1 MPEISTDYINVYM
14 HIQNFK
20 TFCDLVETKSFSKA
34 ARLNEV
40 TQSAVSQQLK
50 AMEAHYDML
59 IIDRNQK
66 KFRLTPQGTAL
77 YSTFKEI
84 LDLYE
89 KLNCE
94 IQEMRNIVSGTI
106 QISTV
111 NSIGLHEL
119 PPYLKSFIKQFPSVN
134 ARVEYRRANLVYEDV
149 LHGNADLGL
158 VAFPPPHKDL
168 TIIPFANDELI
179 IVMSPE
185 HRLTKKRSISMN
197 DLSGVEF
204 IAFERDIPTR
214 KATDEI
220 LAKAGVDV
228 QVVMEFDNVETVK
241 RAIEINAGIAIL
253 PASTVITE
261 SERNQLIIYKLE
273 GGIHNRPLA
282 VIHKKNRI
290 LTPALR
296 SFVELMQN
304 GEEECFLT
312 PT

>member
-1 MPEISTDYINVYM
+1 M

-149 LHGNADLGL
+149 LHGNSDLGL
-158 VAFPPPHKDL
+158 VAFPPTHKDL

-204 IAFERDIPTR
+204 VAFERDIPTR

-220 LAKAGVDV
+220 LAKAGVEV

-261 SERNQLIIYKLE
+261 SERNQLVIYKLE

-304 GEEECFLT
+304 GEEE
-312 PT
+312 

>member
-1 MPEISTDYINVYM
+1 M

-204 IAFERDIPTR
+204 VAFERDIPTR

-220 LAKAGVDV
+220 LAKAGVEV

-261 SERNQLIIYKLE
+261 SERNQLVIYRLE

-304 GEEECFLT
+304 GEEE
-312 PT
+312 

>member
-1 MPEISTDYINVYM
+1 M

-84 LDLYE
+84 LNLYE

-106 QISTV
+106 QISTI

-134 ARVEYRRANLVYEDV
+134 TRVEYRRANLVYEDV

-168 TIIPFANDELI
+168 TVIPFANDELI

-197 DLSGVEF
+197 DLSDVEF
-204 IAFERDIPTR
+204 VAFERDIPTR

-220 LAKAGVDV
+220 LAKAGVEV

-261 SERNQLIIYKLE
+261 SERNQLVIYKLE

-282 VIHKKNRI
+282 IIHKKTRI

-304 GEEECFLT
+304 REEE
-312 PT
+312 

>member
-1 MPEISTDYINVYM
+1 MYM

-94 IQEMRNIVSGTI
+94 IQEMSNIVSGTI

-204 IAFERDIPTR
+204 VAFERDIPTR

-220 LAKAGVDV
+220 LAKAGVEV

-261 SERNQLIIYKLE
+261 SERNQLVIYKLE

-304 GEEECFLT
+304 GEEE
-312 PT
+312 

>member
-1 MPEISTDYINVYM
+1 M

-204 IAFERDIPTR
+204 VAFERDIPTR

-220 LAKAGVDV
+220 LAKAGIEV

-261 SERNQLIIYKLE
+261 SERNQLVIYKLE

-304 GEEECFLT
+304 GEEE
-312 PT
+312 

>member
-1 MPEISTDYINVYM
+1 M

-20 TFCDLVETKSFSKA
+20 TFCDLVETKSFSRA

-50 AMEAHYDML
+50 AMESHYDML

-77 YSTFKEI
+77 YSTFKQI
-84 LDLYE
+84 LELYE
-89 KLNCE
+89 RLSCE
-94 IQEMRNIVSGTI
+94 IQEMRNIVSGTV

-111 NSIGLHEL
+111 NSIGLHIL

-134 ARVEYRRANLVYEDV
+134 ARVEYRRANLVYDDV

-158 VAFPPPHKDL
+158 VAFPSSQKEL
-168 TIIPFANDELI
+168 SVIPFANDELI
-179 IVMSPE
+179 IAMSPD
-185 HRLTKKRSISMN
+185 HNLTKKRAISTS
-197 DLSGVEF
+197 DLNGLEF
-204 IAFERDIPTR
+204 IAFEKDIPTR
-214 KATDEI
+214 KATDDI
-220 LAKAGVDV
+220 LNSSGTEVS
-228 QVVMEFDNVETVK
+228 VVMEFDNVETVK
-241 RAIEINAGIAIL
+241 RAIEINAGVAIL

-261 SERNQLIIYKLE
+261 SERSQLVTYKLE

-282 VIHKKNRI
+282 IIHKKNRI

-296 SFVELMQN
+296 SFVQLMK
-304 GEEECFLT
+304 ED
-312 PT
+312 PS

>member
-1 MPEISTDYINVYM
+1 M

-50 AMEAHYDML
+50 AMESHYDML

-66 KFRLTPQGTAL
+66 KFRLTPQGTVL

-84 LDLYE
+84 LVLYE

-119 PPYLKSFIKQFPSVN
+119 PPYLKSFIKDFPSVN

-149 LHGNADLGL
+149 LHGSADIGL
-158 VAFPPPHKDL
+158 VAFPVNHKEL
-168 TIIPFANDELI
+168 TTINFAQDEL
-179 IVMSPE
+179 VVAMNPE
-185 HRLTKKRSISMN
+185 HSLANKKALSIS
-197 DLSGVEF
+197 DLRGEEF
-204 IAFERDIPTR
+204 ISFERDIPTR
-214 KATDEI
+214 KATDEMFNN
-220 LAKAGVDV
+220 AGVDIS
-228 QVVMEFDNVETVK
+228 VVMEFDNVETVK
-241 RAIEINAGIAIL
+241 RALEINAGIAIL
-253 PASTVITE
+253 PRHTVLNETE
-261 SERNQLIIYKLE
+261 RKQLVAIKLDN
-273 GGIHNRPLA
+273 GIHVRPLA
-282 VIHKKNRI
+282 IIHKKNRI

-296 SFVELMQN
+296 SFVELMKDIPI
-304 GEEECFLT
+304 EVH
-312 PT
+312 

>member
-1 MPEISTDYINVYM
+1 M

-50 AMEAHYDML
+50 AMESHYDML

-66 KFRLTPQGTAL
+66 KFRLTPQGTVL

-84 LDLYE
+84 LVLYE

-119 PPYLKSFIKQFPSVN
+119 PPYLKSFIKDFPSVN

-149 LHGNADLGL
+149 LHGSADIGL
-158 VAFPPPHKDL
+158 VAFPVNHKEL
-168 TIIPFANDELI
+168 TTINFAQDEL
-179 IVMSPE
+179 VVAMNPE
-185 HRLTKKRSISMN
+185 HSLANKKTISIS
-197 DLSGVEF
+197 DLRGEDF
-204 IAFERDIPTR
+204 ISFERDIPTR
-214 KATDEI
+214 KATDEM
-220 LAKAGVDV
+220 LSNAGVDIS
-228 QVVMEFDNVETVK
+228 VVMEFDNVETVK
-241 RAIEINAGIAIL
+241 RALEINAGIAIL
-253 PASTVITE
+253 PRHTVLNETE
-261 SERNQLIIYKLE
+261 RKQLVAIKLDN
-273 GGIHNRPLA
+273 GIHVRPLA
-282 VIHKKNRI
+282 IIHKKNRI

-296 SFVELMQN
+296 SFVELMKN
-304 GEEECFLT
+304 SPIEVH
-312 PT
+312 

>member
-1 MPEISTDYINVYM
+1 M

-50 AMEAHYDML
+50 AMESHYDML

-66 KFRLTPQGTAL
+66 KFRLTPQGTVL

-84 LDLYE
+84 LVLYE

-119 PPYLKSFIKQFPSVN
+119 PPYLKSFIKDFPSVN

-149 LHGNADLGL
+149 LHGSSDIGL
-158 VAFPPPHKDL
+158 VAFPVNHKEL
-168 TIIPFANDELI
+168 TTINFAQDEL
-179 IVMSPE
+179 VVAMNPE
-185 HRLTKKRSISMN
+185 HSLADKKTLSIS
-197 DLSGVEF
+197 DLRGEEF
-204 IAFERDIPTR
+204 ISFERDIPTR
-214 KATDEI
+214 KATDEM
-220 LAKAGVDV
+220 LSNAGVDIS
-228 QVVMEFDNVETVK
+228 VVMEFDNVETVK
-241 RAIEINAGIAIL
+241 RALEINAGIAIL
-253 PASTVITE
+253 PRHTVLNETE
-261 SERNQLIIYKLE
+261 RKQLVAIKLDN
-273 GGIHNRPLA
+273 GIHVRPLA
-282 VIHKKNRI
+282 IIHKKNRI

-296 SFVELMQN
+296 SFVELMKN
-304 GEEECFLT
+304 S
-312 PT
+312 PI

>member
-1 MPEISTDYINVYM
+1 M

-20 TFCDLVETKSFSKA
+20 TFCDLVETKSFSKS

-50 AMEAHYDML
+50 AMELHYDML

-77 YSTFKEI
+77 YSTFKQI
-84 LDLYE
+84 LSLYE
-89 KLNCE
+89 KLHCE

-119 PPYLKSFIKQFPSVN
+119 PPYLKKFIKEFPSVN

-149 LHGNADLGL
+149 LHGSADVGL
-158 VAFPPPHKDL
+158 VAFPSPHKEL
-168 TIIPFANDELI
+168 VIEPFSNDELI
-179 IVMSPE
+179 VAMSPE
-185 HRLTKKRSISMN
+185 NKLAQKKILSIDHLN
-197 DLSGVEF
+197 GVDLV
-204 IAFERDIPTR
+204 AFEKDIPTR

-220 LAKAGVDV
+220 LANADV
-228 QVVMEFDNVETVK
+228 EVSVTMEFDNVETVK
-241 RAIEINAGIAIL
+241 RAIEINAGLAIL
-253 PASTVITE
+253 PASTVKNE
-261 SERNQLIIYKLE
+261 VERNQLVTFKLE

-282 VIHKKNRI
+282 VIYKKNRVI
-290 LTPALR
+290 TPALR
-296 SFVELMQN
+296 SFVDLMKN
-304 GEEECFLT
+304 ET
-312 PT
+312 TSDT

>member
-1 MPEISTDYINVYM
+1 M

-50 AMEAHYDML
+50 AMESHYDML

-66 KFRLTPQGTAL
+66 KFRLTPQGTVL

-84 LDLYE
+84 LVLYE

-119 PPYLKSFIKQFPSVN
+119 PPYLKSFIKDFPSVN

-149 LHGNADLGL
+149 LHGSADIGL
-158 VAFPPPHKDL
+158 VAFPVNHKEL
-168 TIIPFANDELI
+168 TTINFAQDEL
-179 IVMSPE
+179 VVAMNPE
-185 HRLTKKRSISMN
+185 HSLANKKTLSIG
-197 DLSGVEF
+197 DLRGEEF
-204 IAFERDIPTR
+204 ISFERDIPTR
-214 KATDEI
+214 KATDEM
-220 LAKAGVDV
+220 LSNAGVDIS
-228 QVVMEFDNVETVK
+228 VVMEFDNVETVK
-241 RAIEINAGIAIL
+241 RALEINAGIAIL
-253 PASTVITE
+253 PRHTVLNETE
-261 SERNQLIIYKLE
+261 RKQLVAIKLDN
-273 GGIHNRPLA
+273 GIHVRPLA
-282 VIHKKNRI
+282 IIHKKNRI

-296 SFVELMQN
+296 SFVELMKDIPI
-304 GEEECFLT
+304 EVH
-312 PT
+312 

>member
-1 MPEISTDYINVYM
+1 M

-220 LAKAGVDV
+220 LAKAGVEV

-304 GEEECFLT
+304 GEEE
-312 PT
+312 

>member
-1 MPEISTDYINVYM
+1 M

-50 AMEAHYDML
+50 AMESHYDML

-66 KFRLTPQGTAL
+66 KFRLTPQGTVL

-84 LDLYE
+84 LALYE

-119 PPYLKSFIKQFPSVN
+119 PPYLKSFIRDFPSVN

-149 LHGNADLGL
+149 LHGTADIGL
-158 VAFPPPHKDL
+158 VAFPVNHKEL
-168 TIIPFANDELI
+168 TTINFAQDEL
-179 IVMSPE
+179 VVAMNPE
-185 HRLTKKRSISMN
+185 HSLAKKKNLSIDN
-197 DLSGVEF
+197 LRGEEF

-214 KATDEI
+214 KATDEM
-220 LAKAGVDV
+220 LSNAGVEIS
-228 QVVMEFDNVETVK
+228 VVMEFDNVETVK
-241 RAIEINAGIAIL
+241 RALEINAGIAIL
-253 PASTVITE
+253 PANTVTNEID
-261 SERNQLIIYKLE
+261 RNQLIALKLDN
-273 GGIHNRPLA
+273 GIHVRPLA
-282 VIHKKNRI
+282 IIHKKNRM

-296 SFVELMQN
+296 SFVELMKTN
-304 GEEECFLT
+304 PLAER
-312 PT
+312 

>member
-1 MPEISTDYINVYM
+1 M

-50 AMEAHYDML
+50 AMESHYDML

-66 KFRLTPQGTAL
+66 KFRLTPQGTVL

-84 LDLYE
+84 LVLYE

-119 PPYLKSFIKQFPSVN
+119 PPYLKSFIKDFPSVN

-149 LHGNADLGL
+149 LHGSADIGL
-158 VAFPPPHKDL
+158 VAFPVNHKEL
-168 TIIPFANDELI
+168 TTINFAQDEL
-179 IVMSPE
+179 VVAMNPE
-185 HRLTKKRSISMN
+185 HSLANKKTLSIS
-197 DLSGVEF
+197 DLRGEEF
-204 IAFERDIPTR
+204 ISFERDIPTR
-214 KATDEI
+214 KATDEM
-220 LAKAGVDV
+220 LSNAGVDIS
-228 QVVMEFDNVETVK
+228 VVMEFDNVETVK
-241 RAIEINAGIAIL
+241 RALEINAGIAIL
-253 PASTVITE
+253 PRHTVLNETE
-261 SERNQLIIYKLE
+261 RKQLVAIKLDN
-273 GGIHNRPLA
+273 GIHVRPLA
-282 VIHKKNRI
+282 IIHKKNRI

-296 SFVELMQN
+296 SFVELMKN
-304 GEEECFLT
+304 SPIEMH
-312 PT
+312 

>member
-1 MPEISTDYINVYM
+1 MYM

-20 TFCDLVETKSFSKA
+20 TFCDLVESKSFSKA

-84 LDLYE
+84 LVLYE

-119 PPYLKSFIKQFPSVN
+119 PPYLKSFIKEFPSVN
-134 ARVEYRRANLVYEDV
+134 ARVEYRRANLVYDDV

-158 VAFPPPHKDL
+158 VAFPPPHKEL

-179 IVMSPE
+179 IAMSPE
-185 HRLTKKRSISMN
+185 HHLAKKRSIAMD
-197 DLSGVEF
+197 DLKGIEF

-220 LAKAGVDV
+220 LANADV
-228 QVVMEFDNVETVK
+228 EVSVVMEFDNVETVK
-241 RAIEINAGIAIL
+241 RAIEINAGVAIL
-253 PASTVITE
+253 PASTVVTE
-261 SERNQLIIYKLE
+261 SERNQLVIYKLE

-296 SFVELMQN
+296 SFVELMQD
-304 GEEECFLT
+304 GENK
-312 PT
+312 